1 MRKTLRVLAVA
12 LSLCGGRAA
21 LAQEATPPPDEAA
34 IHKAAIAYVD
44 AYNAKD
50 AAAIAALFSDK
61 ARVETADGVVVEG
74 AERIKAGF
82 EEAFRNE
89 PRALISL
96 KMDSLTLLTPDV
108 AIEQGSTEFF
118 PDGETLTTRSKYLVA
133 HLRQNG
139 QWKMVSARS
148 MGEELV
154 SSYEHLRQL
163 DFLLGDWID
172 EDPNSVVESSFRFES
187 GKNFLIHE
195 FSVRRG
201 KSVVQTGTHR
211 IGWDPQAKRIRG
223 WIFDSQGGFGES
235 SWEEV
240 DGSWI
245 VKSTGVSSEGASV
258 SGTRT
263 LTPDGER
270 IRVRVTERVAQG
282 QRAPDLDF
290 TMVRRPPAPVS
301 ASAVPAR
308 KGGAQ

>member
-1 MRKTLRVLAVA
+1 MLRPMRVIAVG
-12 LSLCGGRAA
+12 LSLCGGSVA

-34 IHKAAIAYVD
+34 IHQAAIAYVD

-61 ARVETADGVVVEG
+61 ARVETADGDVVEG
-74 AERIKAGF
+74 ADRIKAGF
-82 EEAFRNE
+82 EEVFRNE
-89 PRALISL
+89 PNALISL
-96 KMDSLTLLTPDV
+96 KMDSLTLLTSEV
-108 AIEQGSTEFF
+108 AIEQGATEFF

-133 HLRQNG
+133 HLKKDG

-148 MGEELV
+148 MGEETV
-154 SSYEHLRQL
+154 SNYESLRQL
-163 DFLLGDWID
+163 DFLLGEWID
-172 EDPNSVVESSFRFES
+172 EDPDSVVESSFRFEP
-187 GKNFLIHE
+187 GKNFLIHD

-201 KSVVQTGTHR
+201 SSVVQTGTHR

-235 SWEEV
+235 SWEKV

-245 VKSTGVSSEGASV
+245 VKSTGVSSDGASV

-263 LTPDGER
+263 LTPDGDR
-270 IRVRVTERVAQG
+270 IQVRVTERIGQG
-282 QRAPDLDF
+282 QRAPDLEF
-290 TMVRRPPAPVS
+290 SMVRRPPPPIS
-301 ASAVPAR
+301 ATAAPAR